1 MKLSGDFK
9 NYFQTF
15 TQSHFKFILYQSIAL
30 EVNYNLSFISI
41 VIRCSIQ
48 PPTHKNGR
56 EVVLTLTDF
65 TAFAGVWRASN
76 CSDRIAIKR
85 WPTESFKSYRMMS
98 RFTKIAQRITC
109 KSSSKRRPHRQHLT
123 HLANFFD
130 SSETLL
136 AINLVPASADPCG
149 VGVKK
154 PAHPHLYLPRS
165 GRRSQSRKFP
175 FRH

>member
-1 MKLSGDFK
+1 MKHSATNPQKRPGG
-9 NYFQTF
+9 
-15 TQSHFKFILYQSIAL
+15 SPHFDRL
-30 EVNYNLSFISI
+30 
-41 VIRCSIQ
+41 
-48 PPTHKNGR
+48 H
-56 EVVLTLTDF
+56 
-65 TAFAGVWRASN
+65 GVCGSLGASN
-76 CSDRIAIKR
+76 CSDGIAIKR
-85 WPTESFKSYRMMS
+85 WRTENFKSYRMMS
-98 RFTKIAQRITC
+98 RFTKIAHRITC

-149 VGVKK
+149 VGVKQ

-175 FRH
+175 FRHWPRHNPPPKRSRANFSTNLFTFPILFSSLCSCCWLERRI